1 MSCSFTQHM
10 ECVGVKGNYA
20 PPVCFPQP
28 DDGRLFFFFCISL
41 LFKVQP
47 QLDLICSLAGRDDH
61 VTNISGVKEG

>member
-1 MSCSFTQHM
+1 MR
-10 ECVGVKGNYA
+10 
-20 PPVCFPQP
+20 
-28 DDGRLFFFFCISL
+28 RLFVFHSPMMAVFFFCISL